1 MVTLWG
7 NYEGISQREALTANQ
22 WSNAKQL
29 LTKGLNALAK
39 YEDDYAE
46 KMTSRMLA
54 DIEEINRHQNEIK
67 NKLDKQNRQKETD
80 ELDILFQP
88 KKKW

>member
-1 MVTLWG
+1 
-7 NYEGISQREALTANQ
+7 
-22 WSNAKQL
+22 
-29 LTKGLNALAK
+29 KGLNALAK